1 MAIKTKLRRKS
12 EKTVKRSE
20 TKPQRVYNVERFNP
34 APNDG
39 LSKEQVKLRFSQ
51 GLNNKD
57 IGSKTKTEGQII
69 RGNILTFFNILNF
82 ILAIFVLLV
91 GSYKN
96 TLFMGLILS
105 NIAIGAFQEIRSKRT
120 IDKLSLISAPKAHI
134 IRSGTEQSVP
144 TSEIVLDDILVLNS
158 GNQITSDAIVCEGE
172 VEVNESLITGESD
185 PVNKQIGD
193 ELLSGSFIVSGRC
206 LAQVEH
212 VGEDNYAIR
221 ITGDAKYVKKR
232 NSQIMNS
239 IDIIIKVIGFGLIP
253 IGILLF
259 WKQYYVLAD
268 NLQSSVT
275 STVAALIGMI
285 PEGLVLLTSVVFA
298 VSVIR
303 LATRKTLVQD
313 LYCVETLARVDVLCL
328 DKTGTITE
336 GTMQVDELM
345 PFPNHSAE
353 EMEEALSAI
362 VCNLK
367 DDNPTFMAIKEFTA
381 NRSPW
386 SATDIVPFSSARKW
400 SGVSFAG
407 NGTFVMGAGEF
418 ILKDDFHEIE
428 ESVKEYSESG
438 QRVILLAHSA
448 SGFNNKGL
456 PADLE
461 CIGLVIISDK
471 IRREA
476 PRTLRYFADQGVAL
490 KVISGDNAVT
500 VANIARKAGLE
511 DADKYVDATTLKTDE
526 DIEAAVREYSVFGRV
541 TPEQKLKFV
550 KALKA
555 QGHTVAM
562 TGDGVNDVLALKE
575 ADCSVAMASGSDA
588 ARTVSNLVLLDS
600 NFASMPKVVA
610 EGRRAINNL
619 QRSAS
624 LFLSKTVFSAI
635 IGVVFIFLNQAYPFM
650 PIQLTLISTLTIG
663 APSFILALEPNLN
676 RIKGSF
682 IKNVMRLS
690 IPTGVTMALNIIV
703 LCFIGETFGISSEE
717 MSTLAVL
724 LTSITGFQM
733 LFRVCAPFNALRGV
747 LFGFCLAG
755 FSVACIFL
763 GDLFSLTA
771 FTLPMFMII
780 APLVIFSIVLMIT
793 ATHLVDRIMEEKP
806 KKDKRST
813 RKNKRKN
820 AHFA

>member
-1 MAIKTKLRRKS
+1 MARRS
-12 EKTVKRSE
+12 EKQRKTENAAERSA
-20 TKPQRVYNVERFNP
+20 TRAGRVYNVERFHP
-34 APNDG
+34 APQTG
-39 LSKEQVKLRFSQ
+39 LAKEQVSLRFSQ
-51 GLNNKD
+51 GLNNREL
-57 IGSKTKTEGQII
+57 GNKTKTEGQII
-69 RGNILTFFNILNF
+69 RSNVLTFFNILNF
-82 ILAIFVLLV
+82 ILAFFVLMV
-91 GSYKN
+91 GSYEN
-96 TLFMGLILS
+96 TLFLGLIIV
-105 NIAIGAFQEIRSKRT
+105 NIVIGSFQEIRSKRT
-120 IDKLSLISAPKAHI
+120 IDKLSLISAPKAHVV
-134 IRSGTEQSVP
+134 RNGQKASVP
-144 TSEIVLDDILVLNS
+144 TSEIVLDDVLILNS

-185 PVNKQIGD
+185 PVNKRIGD

-212 VGEDNYAIR
+212 VAEDNYANR

-239 IDIIIKVIGFGLIP
+239 VDILIKTIGFGLIP
-253 IGILLF
+253 IGVLLF
-259 WKQYYVLAD
+259 WKQYFVLED
-268 NLQSSVT
+268 TLQSSVT

-313 LYCVETLARVDVLCL
+313 LFCVETLARVDVLCL

-336 GTMQVDELM
+336 GTMQVDELV
-345 PFPNHSAE
+345 PFPNHTQE
-353 EMEEALSAI
+353 EMEEALNAI
-362 VCNLK
+362 TSSLA
-367 DDNPTFMAIKEFTA
+367 DDNPTFMAIRELFPH
-381 NRSPW
+381 RSGLAA
-386 SATDIVPFSSARKW
+386 SETVPFSSARKW
-400 SGVSFAG
+400 SGASFHSR
-407 NGTFVMGAGEF
+407 GTFVMGAGEF
-418 ILKDDFHEIE
+418 ILKEGFSEIE
-428 ESVKEYSESG
+428 SSIKEYSENG
-438 QRVILLAHSA
+438 QRVILLAHSL
-448 SGFNNKGL
+448 SGFSGKDL
-456 PADLE
+456 PAQLE
-461 CIGLVIISDK
+461 CVGLVIISDK

-476 PRTLRYFADQGVAL
+476 ARTLRYFADQGVAL
-490 KVISGDNAVT
+490 KVISGDTAVT
-500 VANIARKAGLE
+500 VANIAKKAGLE
-511 DADKYVDATTLKTDE
+511 DADSYVDATTLRTDE
-526 DIEAAVREYSVFGRV
+526 DIEEAVRDYSVFGRV

-575 ADCSVAMASGSDA
+575 ADCSIAMASGSDA

-635 IGVVFIFLNQAYPFM
+635 IGVVFIFLNYTYPFV

-663 APSFILALEPNLN
+663 APSFILALEPNFN
-676 RIKGSF
+676 RIKGNF
-682 IKNVMRLS
+682 LKNVMRLS

-703 LCFIGETFGISSEE
+703 LCFIGSTFGITEKE
-717 MSTLAVL
+717 MSTLAVI

-733 LFRVCAPFNALRGV
+733 LFRVCAPFNALRGA
-747 LFGFCLAG
+747 LFGLCLSA
-755 FSVACIFL
+755 FTVASIFL
-763 GDLFSLTA
+763 GDFFSLAA

-793 ATHLVDRIMEEKP
+793 ATHIVDRIMEEKP
-806 KKDKRST
+806 KKQKKSRM
-813 RKNKRKN
+813 KKRKN
-820 AHFA
+820 TRFA